1 MSGEGP
7 KRVGVMGG
15 SFDPI
20 HNAHLAMAE
29 HVREA
34 LDLEQVLFVPA
45 GDQPLKPGEGVAPV
59 GHRVE
64 MVRLAIRGNPHFAL
78 SEVDL
83 REGPSYTA
91 DTLRILSR
99 EMGGPERVAL
109 WFIVGADSLRT
120 FPRWHAPET
129 ILRYARLAVVQ
140 RPGSSLEEAN
150 LPPHYLTRIDAIDT
164 PLLDISSTGIRE
176 RVRQSRSIRY
186 LVPEAVR
193 EYIEVEGLYA

>member
-1 MSGEGP
+1 MGEGLR
-7 KRVGVMGG
+7 RVGVMGG
-15 SFDPI
+15 SFDPVHI
-20 HNAHLAMAE
+20 AHLAMAE

-34 LDLEQVLFVPA
+34 LELEQVLFVPA
-45 GDQPLKPGEGVAPV
+45 GDQPLKLGEGVAPV
-59 GHRVE
+59 RYRVE

-91 DTLRILSR
+91 DTVRLLSD
-99 EMGGPERVAL
+99 EMGGPEQVAL

-120 FPRWHAPET
+120 FPRWHDPDT
-129 ILRYARLAVVQ
+129 ILRYARLAAVQ
-140 RPGSSLEEAN
+140 RPGSSLEEAT
-150 LPPHYLTRIDAIDT
+150 LLPHYLTHIDAVDA

-176 RVRQSRSIRY
+176 RVRHGRSIRY

-193 EYIEVEGLYA
+193 EYIEVEGLYR

>member
-1 MSGEGP
+1 
-7 KRVGVMGG
+7 MGG

-20 HNAHLAMAE
+20 HIAHLAMAE

-34 LDLEQVLFVPA
+34 LELEQVLFVPA

-59 GHRVE
+59 EHRVE

-91 DTLRILSR
+91 DTVRILSE
-99 EMGGPERVAL
+99 EMGGPERAAL

-120 FPRWHAPET
+120 FPRWHDPET
-129 ILRYARLAVVQ
+129 ILLYARLAVVQ
-140 RPGSSLEEAN
+140 RPGSSVEEAD
-150 LPPHYLTRIDAIDT
+150 LPSHYLTRIDAVDA
-164 PLLDISSTGIRE
+164 PLLEISSTDIRE
-176 RVRQSRSIRY
+176 RLTEGRSIRY
-186 LVPEAVR
+186 LVPEVVR
-193 EYIEVEGLYA
+193 EYIEAEGLYG